1 MASLLANNYLLL
13 HYRNFFP
20 MQSEIRVFK
29 FGGASVKDAAAVR
42 NVASILKKYD
52 NQNLVVIF
60 SAMGKTT
67 NALERVHQA
76 YISGQKND
84 ALKRISE
91 SKNYHHSILND
102 LFTKEHVVYNSISS
116 LFSKL
121 EHELDMAPEASFD
134 KSYDR
139 IVSYGERIA
148 TTVVNAYLLES
159 GFHAKHVAAGDFIVT
174 DNTYRDAYVNWD
186 ETGAM
191 ICEAAKSWFAET
203 SIVLTQGFIAR
214 SEEGCPISLGREGS
228 DFSASIFAH
237 ALNATEVIIWKDVP
251 GIMNADPKLIPTA
264 IALPHIS
271 YREAVE
277 LAYYGASVIH
287 PKTIKPLENK
297 NISLSVKSFINPSGP
312 GTIIDRNST
321 DDKAVPSYIFKFNQV
336 LLSILPRDFSF
347 INEKNMSEIFSLFSR
362 NNIKVRLMQNS
373 AVSFSVSFD
382 YEPAKLSVLIEDLQ
396 KRFAVRYN
404 DSVDLVTIRHYNNDS
419 ANEFTTGR
427 KVLLEQK
434 SRSTWQLIIS
444 KG

>member
-1 MASLLANNYLLL
+1 M
-13 HYRNFFP
+13 
-20 MQSEIRVFK
+20 RVFK

-52 NQNLVVIF
+52 NQNLVVIL

-76 YISGQKND
+76 YVSGQKSD

-91 SKNYHHSILND
+91 SKDFHQSILND
-102 LFTKEHVVYNSISS
+102 LFKKDHVVYNSISS
-116 LFSKL
+116 VFSEL
-121 EHELDMAPEASFD
+121 EGELNLSPEASFD

-148 TTVVNAYLLES
+148 TTVLNAYLIES
-159 GFHAKHVAAGDFIVT
+159 GFKVKHVTAGDFIST
-174 DNTYRDAYVNWD
+174 DNTYRDAYVNW
-186 ETGAM
+186 EVTGAR
-191 ICEAAKSWFAET
+191 IFEAGKLWFAET
-203 SIVLTQGFIAR
+203 GIVLTQGFIGR

-237 ALNATEVIIWKDVP
+237 ALNAAEVIIWKDVP

-297 NISLSVKSFINPSGP
+297 NIPLSVKSFINPAGQ
-312 GTIIDRNST
+312 GTIIDRNGT
-321 DDKAVPSYIFKFNQV
+321 DDKLVPSYIFKFNQV

-347 INEKNMSEIFSLFSR
+347 INEKNMSEIFTMFSR
-362 NNIKVRLMQNS
+362 NNVKVRLMQNS
-373 AVSFSVSFD
+373 AVSFSVCFD
-382 YEPAKLSVLIEDLQ
+382 YEPAKMSVLIEDLQ

-404 DSVDLVTIRHYNNDS
+404 DSVDLVTIRHYTNAS
-419 ANEFTTGR
+419 ADEFTTGR

-444 KG
+444 KN

>member
-1 MASLLANNYLLL
+1 
-13 HYRNFFP
+13 
-20 MQSEIRVFK
+20 MQSAIRVFK

-52 NQNLVVIF
+52 NQNLVVIL

-76 YISGQKND
+76 YVSGQKSD

-91 SKNYHHSILND
+91 SKDFHQSILND
-102 LFTKEHVVYNSISS
+102 LFKKDHVVYNSISS
-116 LFSKL
+116 VFSEL
-121 EHELDMAPEASFD
+121 EGELNLSPEASFD

-148 TTVVNAYLLES
+148 TTVLNAYLIES
-159 GFHAKHVAAGDFIVT
+159 GFKVKHVTAGDFIST
-174 DNTYRDAYVNWD
+174 DNTYRDAYVNW
-186 ETGAM
+186 EVTGAR
-191 ICEAAKSWFAET
+191 IFEAGKLWFAET
-203 SIVLTQGFIAR
+203 GIVLTQGFIGR

-237 ALNATEVIIWKDVP
+237 ALNAAEVIIWKDVP

-297 NISLSVKSFINPSGP
+297 NIPLSVKSFINPAGQ
-312 GTIIDRNST
+312 GTIIDRNGT
-321 DDKAVPSYIFKFNQV
+321 DDKLVPSYIFKFNQV

-347 INEKNMSEIFSLFSR
+347 INEKNMSEIFTMFSR
-362 NNIKVRLMQNS
+362 NNVKVRLMQNS
-373 AVSFSVSFD
+373 AVSFSVCFD
-382 YEPAKLSVLIEDLQ
+382 YEPAKMSVLIEDLQ

-404 DSVDLVTIRHYNNDS
+404 DSVDLVTIRHYTNAS
-419 ANEFTTGR
+419 ADEFTTGR

-444 KG
+444 KN